1 MANRPAGAPPREGD
15 ELDGF
20 RLGPRIHLGGMAA
33 IHRLVGPKGPLPL
46 VIKIP
51 RLGIGEP
58 ASNVISF
65 EVERMVLGVLSG
77 RQVPRLICTGDVETR
92 PYLVMEYVE
101 GPPLEDWAV
110 RAPLPP
116 HEVARLGAAVASSLY
131 ELHKQDVVH
140 LDVKPANVLMR
151 PDGTA
156 VLIDFGLAHHSR
168 FPDLLA
174 EEFRMPVGNWPYMAP
189 EQILGV
195 RCDPRSD
202 VYALGVI
209 LYELTTGR
217 LPFGMPTSMRRLR
230 QRLSRDPVP
239 PRALVPDTPEW
250 LQEVTLR
257 CLEVQAANRYASAAQ
272 IAFDL
277 SHHDQVVISE
287 RGRRLRGAGWAVRLR
302 RWLWAAGYEPGPCPP
317 ASVQVNVAPIVLVA
331 IATTHTD
338 EAVFEAL
345 REATRRLIAAEN
357 QCRIACVTVTA
368 PEPALGA
375 ERIEDAATSVHIRH
389 LVQLR
394 HWAKPLQLPEERLT
408 FHVIESSAPAA
419 ALIEYAKANQVDQI
433 LIGAPPPRGLT
444 PWRGSVASQVMA
456 EASCSVTV
464 VRPRA
469 GTESPVE

>member
-1 MANRPAGAPPREGD
+1 MANSPTGEPLREGD
-15 ELDGF
+15 EVDGF
-20 RLGPRIHLGGMAA
+20 RLGRRLHLGGMAA
-33 IHRLVGPKGPLPL
+33 VHRLVGPRGPLPL
-46 VIKIP
+46 IMKIP
-51 RLGIGEP
+51 RLGIGES

-77 RQVPRLICTGDVETR
+77 PHVPTLVCTGDVETR

-101 GPPLEDWAV
+101 GPPLEDWVA
-110 RAPLPP
+110 RAPLPAQ
-116 HEVARLGAAVASSLY
+116 EVARLGAAVAAALH

-140 LDVKPANVLMR
+140 LDLKPANVLMR
-151 PDGTA
+151 PDGSA

-189 EQILGV
+189 EQIMGV

-202 VYALGVI
+202 VYALGAI

-217 LPFGMPTSMRRLR
+217 LPFGLPKSIRRLR

-239 PRALVPDTPEW
+239 PRALVPTTPEW
-250 LQEVTLR
+250 LQEITLR
-257 CLEVQAANRYASAAQ
+257 CLSVQAVDRYASAAQ

-277 SHHDQVVISE
+277 SHHDQVAITE
-287 RGRRLRGAGWAVRLR
+287 RGRRLRPAGWRVRLR
-302 RWLWAAGYEPGPCPP
+302 RWLWAAGFEPGPCPP
-317 ASVQVNVAPIVLVA
+317 PSVQVNAAPIVVVA

-345 REATRRLIAAEN
+345 RDATRRLVAAEN
-357 QCRIACVTVTA
+357 QCRIACVTVTP

-394 HWAKPLQLPEERLT
+394 HWAKPLQLPEDRLT
-408 FHVIESSAPAA
+408 FHVIESNAPAA
-419 ALIEYAKANQVDQI
+419 ALIDYARVNKVDQI
-433 LIGAPPPRGLT
+433 LIGAPLSRGLT
-444 PWRGSVASQVMA
+444 PWRGRIATQVMA

-469 GTESPVE
+469 GAESPVE